1 MKLTAKAAFAAEIA
15 KIDKQRLNEAI
26 AEGFYLC
33 APATKRGA
41 TRAFDVPDIITLI
54 VYRHLTDEGMV
65 PRCAG
70 PVACGL
76 RELLSRAP
84 DAQTVYHV
92 KDGLGQTEWLTD
104 TEFSPS
110 QASVWETN
118 IVSARQWRL
127 DLMRQFVMHKLN
139 EEFEEREIALG
150 GDE

>member
-26 AEGFYLC
+26 AEGFYPC
-33 APATKRGA
+33 APATKRGS
-41 TRAFDVPDIITLI
+41 TRTFDVQDIITLI
-54 VYRHLTDEGMV
+54 VYRHLLDEGMV

-92 KDGLGQTEWLTD
+92 KDGFGQTHWLTD

-110 QASVWETN
+110 QDILMCTN
-118 IVSARQWRL
+118 IVSARQWRF
-127 DLMRQFVMHKLN
+127 DWMREYVTHRLN
-139 EEFEEREIALG
+139 EEFEAREIALG
-150 GDE
+150 DDE